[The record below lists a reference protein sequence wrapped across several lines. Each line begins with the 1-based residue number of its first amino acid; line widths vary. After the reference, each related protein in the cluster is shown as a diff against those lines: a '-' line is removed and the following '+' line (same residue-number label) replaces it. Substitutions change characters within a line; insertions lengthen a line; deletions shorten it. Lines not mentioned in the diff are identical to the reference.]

1 MKTKL
6 KAGVI
11 GLGRAGFMHLRNITS
26 MTEIEIVAVA
36 DVMVDKL
43 SESLDELNIPKDA
56 RYADY
61 KDLLK
66 QDDVEAVFIFT
77 STNTHEEIVLEAAKH
92 KKHIMCEK
100 PLSMSL
106 DEKDT
111 INVLKVVKENGVKL
125 QMAFNR
131 RFDPQ
136 FRKTYEMVRAG
147 KIGDPQ
153 IVKITSRDP
162 DLLPHDLILR
172 IGTLI
177 FDFTMHDFDMARYMM
192 GSEVV
197 EVYAKGNT
205 LIDPTLKNI
214 NDVDTLVIVLQFAN
228 GGYAIIDNSRKA
240 VYGYDQRVEVF
251 GSKGMLKAENYNA
264 STVEYYNEDSV
275 ELAKPLPMFQVRYT
289 DAYKNEVKM
298 FANSILNDEPI
309 VCVGLDALKAQR
321 IGIAAQKS
329 LETGQPVKID
339 IVEEI

>member
-1 MKTKL
+1 MGKKL
-6 KAGVI
+6 NAGII
-11 GLGRAGFMHLRNITS
+11 GLGRAGFMHLKNIMS
-26 MTEIEIVAVA
+26 MSEINVVAVA
-36 DVMVDKL
+36 DFMIDKIHC
-43 SESLDELNIPKDA
+43 ELDDLNVTKK
-56 RYADY
+56 RFNDY

-66 QDDVEAVFIFT
+66 LEEVEAVFIFT

-100 PLSMSL
+100 PLSMSF
-106 DEKDT
+106 EEEDT
-111 INVLKVVKENGVKL
+111 VNVLKEVEKAGVKL

-136 FRKTYEMVRAG
+136 FRKVYEMVREG

-214 NDVDTLVIVLQFAN
+214 NDVDTLVIVLQFEN

-251 GSKGMLKAENYNA
+251 GSEGMLKAENYNA
-264 STVEYYNEDSV
+264 SSVEYYNASSV
-275 ELAKPLPMFQVRYT
+275 ELQKPLPMFQVRYT
-289 DAYKNEVKM
+289 DAYKNEVRM
-298 FANSILNDEPI
+298 FADSILNNKEI
-309 VCVGLDALKAQR
+309 VCEGLDALKAQR

-329 LETGQPVKID
+329 LETGLPVKID
-339 IVEEI
+339 VIKEI